1 MVIQKSASLKEQA
14 YRAIRDAIV
23 SKTIRRDQI
32 YSEKWFADNFR
43 ISRTPVREALLQ
55 LRSEGLIDVIPNR
68 GVIVRNLTMEDAENI
83 FEMRSAIEGYC
94 CARLARHHEEPE
106 ARQVLEQI
114 GKALDRCEESFNR
127 EDEMFIHLSAIRYAA
142 NPLLIAQFDNVSA
155 MVDVFWWNVIQ
166 RPSRRDEVNAEHRKI
181 YDCMCAGDAQGAYE
195 ASLEH
200 CAITLEKIREGASF
214 DAPEELRPA
223 ETPLAGESAI

>member
-14 YRAIRDAIV
+14 YGAIRDAIV

-68 GVIVRNLTMEDAENI
+68 GVVVRNLTMEDAENI

-94 CARLARHHEEPE
+94 CSRLAQHHGESE
-106 ARQVLEQI
+106 ARQVLARI
-114 GKALDRCEESFNR
+114 GEALDRCEASFNR
-127 EDEMFIHLSAIRYAA
+127 EDEMFIHLAAIRYVG
-142 NPLLIAQFDNVSA
+142 NPLLIAQFENVSA
-155 MVDVFWWNVIQ
+155 MVAVFWWDVIQ
-166 RPSRRDEVNAEHRKI
+166 RPSRRNEVNAEHRKI
-181 YDCMCAGDAQGAYE
+181 YECMCAGDVAGAYA

-214 DAPEELRPA
+214 EAPGELRPA
-223 ETPLAGESAI
+223 ELPNDVISAI